1 MEEDKSLPTVEEE
14 DIAQELIEEKDPDK
28 TKSLM
33 NLFNL
38 NFAKKNAI
46 RLDTLSSLI
55 DDVIAKV
62 GQRLEK
68 RPDEFSNKD
77 LIDYLNALYQVAD
90 KSRQIVTGM
99 EEIPAI
105 TLNQQNNVI
114 VNAADGLTK
123 ESKLRIAAAVNAIL
137 NQTKLQQGDSGN
149 NGSDE
154 EDGRDDGN

>member
-1 MEEDKSLPTVEEE
+1 MEEDKSLPTVKEE

-62 GQRLEK
+62 GQRLEE

-77 LIDYLNALYQVAD
+77 LIDYLNALYQAAD
-90 KSRQIVTGM
+90 KSRQVVTGM
-99 EEIPAI
+99 DEIPAI

-154 EDGRDDGN
+154 EDGRDDRN

>member
-1 MEEDKSLPTVEEE
+1 MEEDKSLPAVKEE

-62 GQRLEK
+62 GERLEE

-77 LIDYLNALYQVAD
+77 LIDYLNALYQAAD
-90 KSRQIVTGM
+90 KSRQVVTGM
-99 EEIPAI
+99 DEIPAI

-114 VNAADGLTK
+114 VNAVDGLTK

-137 NQTKLQQGDSGN
+137 NQTKLQQGDSDN
-149 NGSDE
+149 NGSYE